1 MSTTF
6 SLVVYVKPPHARSNT
21 PSAMRITPI
30 VFLTPSSAADSDR
43 APRPSS
49 SFLKR
54 SNVGPATAI
63 GGLSHSFPGQL
74 YADRKHRAIDY
85 EEVMNTIKAVSEH
98 RGHKPE

>member
-1 MSTTF
+1 MF
-6 SLVVYVKPPHARSNT
+6 LVASSVNRSDVDDLLPRRVRKTSPRT

-30 VFLTPSSAADSDR
+30 VFITPSSAADSDR

-74 YADRKHRAIDY
+74 YTCTSRA
-85 EEVMNTIKAVSEH
+85 VPHSL
-98 RGHKPE
+98 